1 MRKYFKTLA
10 DKKVETRVHE
20 VTTTTP
26 PPPPEVHINLC
37 DREGFKVREDFLIN
51 YTDLGCQIIVLDISA
66 LVSLAE
72 TKRLEQYLG
81 DFNLTIEEIELSPC
95 HQFFKFGPSKR
106 YLSSLM
112 VQIPVIV
119 QRNDGRD
126 EVLKIQAYLVD
137 AHIPFLCGK
146 RTLEHWQSNINTK
159 RRILETE
166 IDRKRRDFKMMKQQ
180 EANMELSLRQRE
192 IRWWMFCSLRIRKE
206 SSLHSRQ

>member
-1 MRKYFKTLA
+1 M
-10 DKKVETRVHE
+10 
-20 VTTTTP
+20 
-26 PPPPEVHINLC
+26 
-37 DREGFKVREDFLIN
+37 
-51 YTDLGCQIIVLDISA
+51 VLDISA

-119 QRNDGRD
+119 QRNNRKD

-137 AHIPFLCGK
+137 AEIPFPCGK
-146 RTLEHWQSNINTK
+146 RTHVYPYKTINTY
-159 RRILETE
+159 IYIFIPIETY
-166 IDRKRRDFKMMKQQ
+166 IY
-180 EANMELSLRQRE
+180 LYIPIHPLTSP
-192 IRWWMFCSLRIRKE
+192 
-206 SSLHSRQ
+206 

>member
-1 MRKYFKTLA
+1 MRKYFKTLT

-51 YTDLGCQIIVLDISA
+51 YTDLGCQIMVLDISA

-137 AHIPFLCGK
+137 TDIPFLCGK
-146 RTLEHWQSNINTK
+146 RTLEIWQ
-159 RRILETE
+159 
-166 IDRKRRDFKMMKQQ
+166 
-180 EANMELSLRQRE
+180 
-192 IRWWMFCSLRIRKE
+192 
-206 SSLHSRQ
+206 